1 MCMLPFI
8 APKLVKSANK
18 FPTAKTLIASPFL
31 QKLPQWLAIFEMK
44 PKLRRPFIRMSS
56 HKARV
61 GITFLICFLLSAAWK
76 CNKKQWWRN
85 EEDKSTVKIKWF
97 KMNRKLWTRTWILAT
112 KNCIFLHLWI
122 YSYFRVGDFGC
133 FPFFFYCDCRDF
145 IITQSA
151 LFCLLTWKVKCIF
164 IGSLRWA
171 VRGKIIALSRFK
183 RYHFLSFIC
192 SNNYA
197 ICSSK
202 PRFKSES
209 KFKVEVEIGGPCNC
223 CISFVCVFISIRFED
238 SVHYNFC
245 CYL

>member
-133 FPFFFYCDCRDF
+133 FPFF
-145 IITQSA
+145 
-151 LFCLLTWKVKCIF
+151 LLW
-164 IGSLRWA
+164 
-171 VRGKIIALSRFK
+171 LSRF
-183 RYHFLSFIC
+183 H
-192 SNNYA
+192 NNTVG
-197 ICSSK
+197 IVL
-202 PRFKSES
+202 FVNLKSEMH
-209 KFKVEVEIGGPCNC
+209 FHWLFALGGEGENYR
-223 CISFVCVFISIRFED
+223 FITIQTVPLSQL
-238 SVHYNFC
+238 H
-245 CYL
+245 L